1 MLKNKKVLVL
11 LAAIVFM
18 IIFIVIFTFLVNN
31 DDNNDNK
38 LNEANKIEGQQLG
51 NYSCLALF
59 NVARKNPYISNKE
72 VFEIDYFQSFSGGA
86 FSGKIKNFKPEQ
98 KSEFPVFINELIKEA
113 KISTYEHLE
122 ANVCLYNEDMN
133 NPPGGIR
140 LDYYVEHRYCT
151 NNCHTGKYEIEVEL
165 QSNGQFIG
173 YRQNISK

>member
-1 MLKNKKVLVL
+1 MLKNKKVFVL

-18 IIFIVIFTFLVNN
+18 IIFIAIFTFLANN
-31 DDNNDNK
+31 GDNNGNK
-38 LNEANKIEGQQLG
+38 FNEANKIKGQQPG
-51 NYSCLALF
+51 NHNCLALF
-59 NVARKNPYISNKE
+59 NVARNNPYISGKE
-72 VFEIDYFQSFSGGA
+72 VLELDSFQSFSGGA
-86 FSGKIKNFKPEQ
+86 FSGKIKNFKPER
-98 KSEFPVFINELIKEA
+98 KSEFPVLINELIKEA

-140 LDYYVEHRYCT
+140 LDYYIEHRYCA
-151 NNCHTGKYEIEVEL
+151 NNCYTGKYEIEVEL